1 MSAEHHLNEAN
12 NQMIGNVASA
22 NPSSSSSVPISKPMV
37 SNKPKI
43 PLQPISTSSNIP
55 QQPSSTTT
63 TSIKTLHTTNGSHQ
77 TTNGTITMNGNNT
90 NGTQNGL
97 RVLRPETYVGF
108 DTLPDQLV
116 SRVIRDGFGFNIL
129 ALGSTGVGKTT
140 LLEALFNTKLSS
152 DQSATRSHN
161 LSGVSVHTQQLEL
174 NEGNIKLKLTLVE
187 SKGFGD
193 QIDKT
198 DSYKPIVEYID
209 EHFEKYLQEELKIHR
224 SQSPLIDSRIH
235 CCIYILSPVGHGLR
249 ALDLVTMKALHN
261 KVNLIP
267 VIGKADTITKQELEK
282 LRTRITNE
290 LNVNGIEYYRFPV
303 DDSEVADI
311 NTTNNSLTPFAIV
324 ASNEF
329 IRIGSKHLRARQYPW
344 GTVHVENE
352 NHCDFVRLR
361 DMVIRVNME
370 DLRYTTHSKHYEL
383 YRRVR
388 LQQMGFGGDEN
399 ENDRSSFNETFEWRH
414 RALKDSLQRR
424 EEEMRANFVQRVK
437 DKEQELKE
445 AEREMHNR
453 FDRLKRENGE
463 EKKRLEREKNLLEDE
478 MSAFSSKKAAVLGS
492 STMLPMVAGKIIVDK
507 SKKK

>member
-1 MSAEHHLNEAN
+1 
-12 NQMIGNVASA
+12 MIFFSLM
-22 NPSSSSSVPISKPMV
+22 I
-37 SNKPKI
+37 
-43 PLQPISTSSNIP
+43 
-55 QQPSSTTT
+55 
-63 TSIKTLHTTNGSHQ
+63 
-77 TTNGTITMNGNNT
+77 
-90 NGTQNGL
+90 
-97 RVLRPETYVGF
+97 
-108 DTLPDQLV
+108 LV
-116 SRVIRDGFGFNIL
+116 S
-129 ALGSTGVGKTT
+129 
-140 LLEALFNTKLSS
+140 
-152 DQSATRSHN
+152 
-161 LSGVSVHTQQLEL
+161 
-174 NEGNIKLKLTLVE
+174 
-187 SKGFGD
+187 
-193 QIDKT
+193 
-198 DSYKPIVEYID
+198 
-209 EHFEKYLQEELKIHR
+209 
-224 SQSPLIDSRIH
+224 
-235 CCIYILSPVGHGLR
+235 
-249 ALDLVTMKALHN
+249 
-261 KVNLIP
+261 
-267 VIGKADTITKQELEK
+267 
-282 LRTRITNE
+282 
-290 LNVNGIEYYRFPV
+290 
-303 DDSEVADI
+303 
-311 NTTNNSLTPFAIV
+311 
-324 ASNEF
+324 
-329 IRIGSKHLRARQYPW
+329 
-344 GTVHVENE
+344 VENE